1 MKDPYILE
9 DGTLKNLLGI
19 TDYGELNKAEKDIC
33 FIKLVNLDEAVPHV
47 FDSNMFKKL
56 TGTSPKKYRE
66 TEKNSGKIQKM

>member
-47 FDSNMFKKL
+47 FDSNMF
-56 TGTSPKKYRE
+56 
-66 TEKNSGKIQKM
+66 